1 MNGNNVVA
9 HTPREQELLKKWFA
23 DVAELKKANSIS
35 QAQYDEIFD
44 RYVEARDMVADHI
57 NKAGKEKVNSAF
69 KELHNKFKGAQG
81 GKKSRKTRSSRR
93 NRKNRNQ
100 RKTNRKN

>member
-9 HTPREQELLKKWFA
+9 HTPREQALLKKWFA
-23 DVAELKKANSIS
+23 DVAALKKANSIS

-44 RYVEARDMVADHI
+44 SYVDARDMVADHI
-57 NKAGKEKVNSAF
+57 NKAGKETVNTAF

-81 GKKSRKTRSSRR
+81 GRKSRK
-93 NRKNRNQ
+93 NRKNRKQ
-100 RKTNRKN
+100 RKTRRN